1 MCVRQQWAVK
11 DQHINS
17 NWALQASGAGHRDTV
32 ALLHRS
38 TQPQS
43 ASAEWQNE
51 GRRACQLPTITPSL
65 GLALTMG
72 QEVACGQQRWV
83 TVNFLLHQTYMRIH
97 KPNYLTPLTKS
108 IPTLFK
114 WSDALH
120 KYTHPNVWAMH
131 YSFMFLIYIFTVI
144 LYILFLCCWGGIVA
158 NIVFVFF
165 RD

>member
-32 ALLHRS
+32 ALLHRR

-65 GLALTMG
+65 CLALTMG

-97 KPNYLTPLTKS
+97 KPNYLTPLLNQFPHCLS
-108 IPTLFK
+108 EVML
-114 WSDALH
+114 
-120 KYTHPNVWAMH
+120 YTSTHTNVWALH

-144 LYILFLCCWGGIVA
+144 FYILFLRCWGGIVA
-158 NIVFVFF
+158 MI
-165 RD
+165 